1 MSDTEEK
8 EKKVYDYLFKVL
20 LAGDARVGKSNLIK
34 QYVDF
39 KFKPDY
45 QKTTTVDFAVKNLS
59 LDRQRVKL
67 HILDIPGDN
76 T

>member
-8 EKKVYDYLFKVL
+8 EKKVYDHLFKVL
-20 LAGDARVGKSNLIK
+20 LAGDARVGKSSLIK

-45 QKTTTVDFAVKNLS
+45 QKTTTVDFAVKNLP